1 MIKRLDT
8 KDLHVIICE
17 TLEKALLPDSDIPN
31 ENGFVTRQ
39 VLLEALIERQKA
51 ILDQVPED
59 KKKKNE
65 HYDEE
70 YNTTELI
77 RKGIMPRMKGQER
90 QIECKKVGKGFIF
103 KGFKG
108 LTQDYL
114 RSRTLNDKTPID
126 KESFELAKGLLNFS
140 FIAALRNRFNLMA
153 EEAISKEEKT
163 KGKKLSAKEKGKIVK
178 ELWPKEP
185 FICFEESVDEY
196 TDQQKEQ
203 NRTEQQ
209 LLLVMAEAIIR
220 RMPVRIS
227 YKPVKRDYNYEM
239 VFHPHYIR
247 RVQNKVTVYGMSRIE
262 GKEDQQYRLVNLIL
276 KRVVKV
282 EEANGEKYISAGDME
297 LDYNG
302 SFFKNT
308 MTYNAQLETGGREN
322 TTEVILKVRKQ
333 RKALVNNRTI
343 RTFERLKSE
352 PLHHSQQ
359 VIPEREDDE
368 FGYLSLK
375 INDYLY
381 IKPILLKFGSD
392 IEVVSPADL
401 RDVMAQE
408 SALMAAVYNKTD
420 KQTDA

>member
-1 MIKRLDT
+1 MIKRLET
-8 KDLHVIICE
+8 KDLHVIVCE
-17 TLEKALLPDSDIPN
+17 TLEKALSSDTDIPN
-31 ENGFVTRQ
+31 IDGFVTRQ
-39 VLLEALIERQKA
+39 VLLEALIDRQQEM
-51 ILDQVPED
+51 LDRIPEEQ
-59 KKKKNE
+59 KKKNE
-65 HYDEE
+65 HYDETYE
-70 YNTTELI
+70 PRELI
-77 RKGIMPRMKGQER
+77 RKGIMVWMKGQER
-90 QIECKKVGKGFIF
+90 EIECKKVGQEFIF

-108 LTQDYL
+108 LTQEYL
-114 RSRTLNDKTPID
+114 KSRILNDKTPIG
-126 KESFELAKGLLNFS
+126 KESFELVKGHLNFS
-140 FIAALRNRFNLMA
+140 LISTLRNRFNLIA
-153 EEAISKEEKT
+153 GEAISKEEKSQGR
-163 KGKKLSAKEKGKIVK
+163 KLKAREKKEIMK

-196 TDQQKEQ
+196 TDEQ
-203 NRTEQQ
+203 RKQNQREQQ
-209 LLLVMAEAIIR
+209 LLFVMAEAIIQ
-220 RMPVRIS
+220 RMPLRIS

-262 GKEDQQYRLVNLIL
+262 NRPEKQYRLVNLIL
-276 KRVVKV
+276 KRVVGVK
-282 EEANGEKYISAGDME
+282 EADDEKYISAADMG

-302 SFFKNT
+302 SFFRNT
-308 MTYNAQLETGGREN
+308 MTYNAQLDTGDREN

-333 RKALVNNRTI
+333 RQALVNNRTI

-359 VIPEREDDE
+359 VIPEREDNE

-381 IKPILLKFGSD
+381 IKPILLKYGSD

-408 SALMAAVYNKTD
+408 SALMAGVYRGQDN
-420 KQTDA
+420 

>member
-1 MIKRLDT
+1 MIKRLET
-8 KDLHVIICE
+8 KDLHVIVCE
-17 TLEKALLPDSDIPN
+17 TLEKALSPDTDIPN
-31 ENGFVTRQ
+31 IDGFVTRQ
-39 VLLEALIERQKA
+39 VLLEALIDRQQEM
-51 ILDQVPED
+51 LDRIPEEQ
-59 KKKKNE
+59 KKKNE
-65 HYDEE
+65 HYDETYE
-70 YNTTELI
+70 PRELI
-77 RKGIMPRMKGQER
+77 RKGIMVWMKGQER
-90 QIECKKVGKGFIF
+90 EIECKKVGQEFIF

-108 LTQDYL
+108 LTQEYL
-114 RSRTLNDKTPID
+114 KSRILNDKTPIG
-126 KESFELAKGLLNFS
+126 KESFELVKGHLNFS
-140 FIAALRNRFNLMA
+140 LISTLRNRFNLIA
-153 EEAISKEEKT
+153 GEAISKEEKSQGR
-163 KGKKLSAKEKGKIVK
+163 KLKAREKKEIMK

-196 TDQQKEQ
+196 TDEQ
-203 NRTEQQ
+203 RKQNQREQQ
-209 LLLVMAEAIIR
+209 LLFVMAEAIIQ
-220 RMPVRIS
+220 RMPLRIS

-262 GKEDQQYRLVNLIL
+262 NRPEKQYRLVNLIL
-276 KRVVKV
+276 KRVVGVK
-282 EEANGEKYISAGDME
+282 EADDEKYISAADMG

-302 SFFKNT
+302 SFFRNT
-308 MTYNAQLETGGREN
+308 MTYNAQLDTGDREN

-333 RKALVNNRTI
+333 RQALVNNRTI

-359 VIPEREDDE
+359 VIPEREDNE

-381 IKPILLKFGSD
+381 IKPILLKYGSD

-408 SALMAAVYNKTD
+408 SALMAGVYRGQDN
-420 KQTDA
+420 

>member
-1 MIKRLDT
+1 MIKRLAT

-17 TLEKALLPDSDIPN
+17 TLEKALLPDSEIPN
-31 ENGFVTRQ
+31 NNGFVTRQ
-39 VLLEALIERQKA
+39 VLLEALIDRQQG
-51 ILDQVPED
+51 ILDRIPEEQ
-59 KKKKNE
+59 KKKNE
-65 HYDEE
+65 HYDET
-70 YNTTELI
+70 YDPRELI
-77 RKGIMPRMKGQER
+77 RKEIIPKMEGLER
-90 QIECKKVGKGFIF
+90 QIECKKVGREFTYKGFD
-103 KGFKG
+103 G
-108 LTQDYL
+108 LTQEYL
-114 RSRTLNDKTPID
+114 KSRTLNDKTPID
-126 KESFELAKGLLNFS
+126 KESFELVKGLLNFS
-140 FIAALRNRFNLMA
+140 FMAALRNRFNLMA
-153 EEAISKEEKT
+153 EEVVSKEEKK
-163 KGKKLSAKEKGKIVK
+163 KGRKLKAIEKKEIMK

-196 TDQQKEQ
+196 IDRQKKQ

-209 LLLVMAEAIIR
+209 LLLVMAEAIMR

-262 GKEDQQYRLVNLIL
+262 NKPEKYRLVNLIL
-276 KRVVKV
+276 RRVVKI
-282 EEANGEKYISAGDME
+282 EEADDEKYISAGDMG

-302 SFFKNT
+302 RFFKNT
-308 MTYNAQLETGGREN
+308 MTYNAQLDTEDRDK

-333 RKALVNNRTI
+333 RQALVNNRTI

-381 IKPILLKFGSD
+381 IKPILLKYGSD
-392 IEVVSPADL
+392 IEVVSPTDL

-408 SALMAAVYNKTD
+408 SALMAAVYKGQDN
-420 KQTDA
+420 